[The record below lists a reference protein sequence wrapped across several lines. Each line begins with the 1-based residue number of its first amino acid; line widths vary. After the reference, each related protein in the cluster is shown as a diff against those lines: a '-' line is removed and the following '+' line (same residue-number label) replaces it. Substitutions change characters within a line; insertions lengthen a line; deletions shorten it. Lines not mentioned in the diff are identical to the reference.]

1 MERLSANDLS
11 ILVVEPSK
19 MQRKVLLEALAKE
32 GVDNTAVCGNKT
44 EALQQ
49 IQNFKPDLVIS
60 SLYFDDGTGLDLLRS
75 IRGSKHLEDLPFMLV
90 SSESRREQLEEFKQS
105 GVIAI
110 LPKPFTVQNLNQ
122 AINATLDM
130 LSSEQNLDLELYD
143 IDLLRVLVVDDSRMA
158 RNVIV
163 RVLTNLG
170 IKNIAQAADGSEAI
184 AYLQDQQ
191 VDLVVTDYNMPEVNG
206 VELTEFV
213 RQSPTHGHVPV
224 LMVTSE
230 SNDAHLQNV
239 AQSGVNAMTDKPFE
253 PNTVKQLLA
262 SILEG

>member
-1 MERLSANDLS
+1 MERLSAEDLS

-19 MQRKVLLEALAKE
+19 MQRKVLLEALTKE
-32 GVDNTAVCGNKT
+32 GVDKTAVCGNKA
-44 EALQQ
+44 EA
-49 IQNFKPDLVIS
+49 IQKLREFKPDLVIS
-60 SLYFDDGTGLDLLRS
+60 SLYFEDGTGLELLRL
-75 IRGSKHLEDLPFMLV
+75 IRAEESLEDLPFMLV

-110 LPKPFTVQNLNQ
+110 LPKPFNVQNLNQ

-130 LSSEQNLDLELYD
+130 LSEQNLDLELYD

-170 IKNIAQAADGSEAI
+170 IKNIVQAADGSEAI
-184 AYLQDQQ
+184 AYLQDQG

-213 RQSPTHGHVPV
+213 RKSPTHGHVPV

-253 PNTVKQLLA
+253 PHVVKQLLA